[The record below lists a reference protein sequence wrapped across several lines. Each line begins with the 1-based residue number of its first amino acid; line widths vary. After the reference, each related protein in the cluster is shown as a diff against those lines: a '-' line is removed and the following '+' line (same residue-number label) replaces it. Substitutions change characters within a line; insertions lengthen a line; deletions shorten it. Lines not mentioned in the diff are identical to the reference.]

1 MAESWLPA
9 CVRRDGPGQK
19 QGYGHIPSRSLGE
32 IEGICA
38 HSMEGSL
45 AAALGE
51 LDNPARLASWTFSNP
66 RAGNALQH
74 YPLESVTWG
83 SGSPEANRRFVSI
96 EHEGWAGEPLTE
108 NQITNLVMLT
118 RTLTAEPRSRTTNL
132 REHNEMTAYGAQPT
146 ACPSGRIPWAEIIAE
161 LEDDMG
167 VTQDDID
174 RWNDTDIA
182 VKAVLL
188 AQAKTD
194 EAIKEVLANL
204 NGRLA
209 ALEDH
214 PESEESIAELDK
226 RLDEAAKA
234 LAGQ

>member
-1 MAESWLPA
+1 MESWLPA
-9 CVRRDGPGQK
+9 CIRRDGPSQK
-19 QGYGHIPSRSLGE
+19 QGYGHIPSRTLAE

-51 LDNPARLASWTFSNP
+51 LDNPSRLASWTFSNP
-66 RAGNALQH
+66 KAGNVLQH

-108 NQITNLVMLT
+108 NQITNLVMLA

-161 LEDDMG
+161 LQEDDMA
-167 VTQDDID
+167 VTEDFINKAVAEQLAGTREWLAIKFNELKYLIQQDDTAASAARAD
-174 RWNDTDIA
+174 A
-182 VKAVLL
+182 
-188 AQAKTD
+188 
-194 EAIKEVLANL
+194 EAIADELA
-204 NGRLA
+204 
-209 ALEDH
+209 
-214 PESEESIAELDK
+214 K
-226 RLDEAAKA
+226 RLES
-234 LAGQ
+234 